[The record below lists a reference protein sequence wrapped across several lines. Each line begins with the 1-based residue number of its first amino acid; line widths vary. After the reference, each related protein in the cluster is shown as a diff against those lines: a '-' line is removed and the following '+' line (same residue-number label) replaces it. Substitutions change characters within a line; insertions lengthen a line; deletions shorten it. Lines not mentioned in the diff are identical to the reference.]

1 VDVGHH
7 PIDMI
12 LFSMTTSLVA
22 AALFRCMMASV
33 SPYIQRT
40 TIKFVADQIY
50 MRIYIDRYI
59 P

>member
-1 VDVGHH
+1 
-7 PIDMI
+7 
-12 LFSMTTSLVA
+12 
-22 AALFRCMMASV
+22 MASV